1 MHAFFFGRSQI
12 TAQSVCSHI
21 IMTEQIFWNFLTWDL
36 KKEIKLVAE
45 FSVSECVQKHWSP
58 DWYFVKKSCCYDHSK
73 LWINLISSV
82 SFCSNITHITY
93 LQTLLSILR
102 TAQDTVF
109 VRFCPFLWW
118 TIPNANSWADETTFY
133 WKQNKIH
140 AHVMQCRSARKT
152 QEVQKQN
159 SVHNM
164 KLRQAEEIN
173 AQEVIRAKGTQLG
186 TTYSWTK
193 SE

>member
-1 MHAFFFGRSQI
+1 MHAFFFGRCQI

-21 IMTEQIFWNFLTWDL
+21 IMTEQIFWNFLKWYL

-45 FSVSECVQKHWSP
+45 FSVSEWVQKHLSP

-102 TAQDTVF
+102 TAQDTVLF
-109 VRFCPFLWW
+109 VRFCQFLWW
-118 TIPNANSWADETTFY
+118 TIPNANYWADENNLLLKA
-133 WKQNKIH
+133 KQNPCTCH
-140 AHVMQCRSARKT
+140 AVQDCQENTGSAET
-152 QEVQKQN
+152 ELSIQ
-159 SVHNM
+159 H
-164 KLRQAEEIN
+164 EIK
-173 AQEVIRAKGTQLG
+173 A
-186 TTYSWTK
+186 SWGSKCTRGN
-193 SE
+193 